1 MIGEKETVL
10 RWLQEQPAGRYE
22 CNKAKRKR
30 TLTQNSYYW
39 ALLSELAGAL
49 GLSND
54 ELHFQLLK
62 RYSTPEVVAVLE
74 SVDIRN
80 YLRYAEE
87 VNRDHKWHWRQ
98 DENGRREYYHV
109 DTVYYRVY
117 KPSSEMDT
125 KEFKRLLDGLIS
137 ECQEVGIET
146 LSAEQYA
153 LLKEGKQ

>member
-10 RWLQEQPAGRYE
+10 RWLQDQPAGRYE

-62 RYSTPEVVAVLE
+62 RYSTPQPFVTFKN
-74 SVDIRN
+74 VDVSKFMRYYEKRAENDRCIS
-80 YLRYAEE
+80 YLFY
-87 VNRDHKWHWRQ
+87 
-98 DENGRREYYHV
+98 
-109 DTVYYRVY
+109 T
-117 KPSSEMDT
+117 PSSEMDT

-137 ECQEVGIET
+137 ECQEVGINT
-146 LSAEQYA
+146 LNAEQYA

>member
-10 RWLQEQPAGRYE
+10 RWLQDQPAGRYE

-62 RYSTPEVVAVLE
+62 RYSTPQPFVTFKN
-74 SVDIRN
+74 VDVSKFM
-80 YLRYAEE
+80 RYYEKRAE
-87 VNRDHKWHWRQ
+87 NDRCIS
-98 DENGRREYYHV
+98 YPFY
-109 DTVYYRVY
+109 T
-117 KPSSEMDT
+117 PSSEMDT

-137 ECQEVGIET
+137 ECQEVGINT
-146 LSAEQYA
+146 LNADELA

>member
-10 RWLQEQPAGRYE
+10 RWLQEQPEGRYE
-22 CNKAKRKR
+22 CNKATRKR

-62 RYSTPEVVAVLE
+62 RYSTPQPFVTFKN
-74 SVDIRN
+74 VDVSKFMRYYEKRAENDRCIS
-80 YLRYAEE
+80 YLFY
-87 VNRDHKWHWRQ
+87 
-98 DENGRREYYHV
+98 
-109 DTVYYRVY
+109 T
-117 KPSSEMDT
+117 PSSEMDT

-146 LSAEQYA
+146 LNAEQYA
-153 LLKEGKQ
+153 LLKEGK

>member
-10 RWLQEQPAGRYE
+10 RWLQDQPEGRYE

-62 RYSTPEVVAVLE
+62 RYSTPQPFATLE
-74 SVDIRN
+74 
-80 YLRYAEE
+80 
-87 VNRDHKWHWRQ
+87 
-98 DENGRREYYHV
+98 HV
-109 DTVYYRVY
+109 DVSKFMRYYEKRNQVDKTVYYLFY
-117 KPSSEMDT
+117 TPSSEMDT

-137 ECQEVGIET
+137 ECQEVGINT
-146 LSAEQYA
+146 LNADELA

>member
-22 CNKAKRKR
+22 CNKARRKR

-62 RYSTPEVVAVLE
+62 RYSTPQPFVTFKN
-74 SVDIRN
+74 VDVSKFMRYYEKRAENDRCIS
-80 YLRYAEE
+80 YLFY
-87 VNRDHKWHWRQ
+87 
-98 DENGRREYYHV
+98 
-109 DTVYYRVY
+109 T
-117 KPSSEMDT
+117 PSSEMDT

-146 LSAEQYA
+146 LNAEQYA
-153 LLKEGKQ
+153 LLKEGK

>member
-22 CNKAKRKR
+22 CNKARSRR
-30 TLTQNSYYW
+30 THTQNSYYW
-39 ALLSELAGAL
+39 ALLAQLAGAL

-62 RYSTPEVVAVLE
+62 RYSTPQPFATFDN
-74 SVDIRN
+74 VDVSKFMRYYEKRN
-80 YLRYAEE
+80 TDGNVIYYLFY
-87 VNRDHKWHWRQ
+87 
-98 DENGRREYYHV
+98 
-109 DTVYYRVY
+109 T
-117 KPSSEMDT
+117 PSSEMDT

-137 ECQEVGIET
+137 ECQEVGINT
-146 LSAEQYA
+146 LNANELA

>member
-10 RWLQEQPAGRYE
+10 RWLQDQPAGRYE

-62 RYSTPEVVAVLE
+62 RYSTPQPFVTFKN
-74 SVDIRN
+74 VDVSKFMRYYEKRAENDRCIS
-80 YLRYAEE
+80 YLFY
-87 VNRDHKWHWRQ
+87 
-98 DENGRREYYHV
+98 
-109 DTVYYRVY
+109 T
-117 KPSSEMDT
+117 PSSEMDT

-137 ECQEVGIET
+137 ECQDVGINTMNADE
-146 LSAEQYA
+146 LA

>member
-10 RWLQEQPAGRYE
+10 RWLQDQPAGRYE

-62 RYSTPEVVAVLE
+62 RYSTPQPFVTFKN
-74 SVDIRN
+74 VDVSKFMRYYEKRAENDRCIS
-80 YLRYAEE
+80 YLFY
-87 VNRDHKWHWRQ
+87 
-98 DENGRREYYHV
+98 
-109 DTVYYRVY
+109 T
-117 KPSSEMDT
+117 PSSEMDT

-137 ECQEVGIET
+137 ECQEVGINT
-146 LSAEQYA
+146 LNAEEIA

>member
-10 RWLQEQPAGRYE
+10 RWLQDQPAGRYE
-22 CNKAKRKR
+22 CNKSKRKR

-62 RYSTPEVVAVLE
+62 RYSTPQPFVTFKN
-74 SVDIRN
+74 VDVSKFMRYYEKRAENDRCIS
-80 YLRYAEE
+80 YLFY
-87 VNRDHKWHWRQ
+87 
-98 DENGRREYYHV
+98 
-109 DTVYYRVY
+109 T
-117 KPSSEMDT
+117 PSSEMDT

-137 ECQEVGIET
+137 ECQEVGINT
-146 LSAEQYA
+146 LSAEEIA

>member
-10 RWLQEQPAGRYE
+10 RWLQDQPAGRYE

-62 RYSTPEVVAVLE
+62 RYSTPQPFVTFKN
-74 SVDIRN
+74 VDVSKFMRYYEKRAENDRCIS
-80 YLRYAEE
+80 YLFY
-87 VNRDHKWHWRQ
+87 
-98 DENGRREYYHV
+98 
-109 DTVYYRVY
+109 T
-117 KPSSEMDT
+117 PSSEMDT

-137 ECQEVGIET
+137 ECQEVGINT
-146 LSAEQYA
+146 LNADELA
-153 LLKEGKQ
+153 LLKEGTK

>member
-10 RWLQEQPAGRYE
+10 RWLQDQPAGRYE

-62 RYSTPEVVAVLE
+62 RYSTPQPFVTFKN
-74 SVDIRN
+74 VDVSKFMRYYEKRAENDRCIS
-80 YLRYAEE
+80 YLFY
-87 VNRDHKWHWRQ
+87 
-98 DENGRREYYHV
+98 
-109 DTVYYRVY
+109 T
-117 KPSSEMDT
+117 PSSEMDT

-137 ECQEVGIET
+137 ECNEVGINT
-146 LSAEQYA
+146 LNAEELA

>member
-62 RYSTPEVVAVLE
+62 RYSTPQPFVTFKN
-74 SVDIRN
+74 VDVSKFMRYYEKRAENDRCIS
-80 YLRYAEE
+80 YLFY
-87 VNRDHKWHWRQ
+87 
-98 DENGRREYYHV
+98 
-109 DTVYYRVY
+109 T
-117 KPSSEMDT
+117 PSSEMDT